1 MTLSNL
7 KTLVHELASLY
18 FSEATVIFAKQSFAV
33 KQKKPLVVLTF
44 LSAERPQNPSMK
56 MVDGRPVAFYSVSI
70 PVQIDLFT
78 RGKEKEIG
86 SGMTVATEDTAEDDL
101 LSFCDFLNSQFAIQW
116 CHRHDIA
123 LLVPSAVQNM
133 TDLINDTNYE
143 FRAMVEVT
151 AKFTMEAIGY
161 TGILAPESV
170 KDSEGNPEKD
180 VQAPDAHIDPSISI
194 SPSGGGNKAL
204 LEEEYDYFENI
215 RLNDKL
221 VKEDKEE

>member
-7 KTLVHELASLY
+7 KSLVHELVSLY

-44 LSAERPQNPSMK
+44 LSAERPQNPSTK
-56 MVDGRPVAFYSVSI
+56 TVDGRPVSFYSVSI
-70 PVQIDLFT
+70 PLQIDLFT
-78 RGKEKEIG
+78 SGKSKEVDG
-86 SGMTVATEDTAEDDL
+86 AKTLAVEDTAEDDL
-101 LSFCDFLNSQFAIQW
+101 LSFCDFLNSPFVIQW
-116 CHRHDIA
+116 CHAHDIA
-123 LLVPSAVQNM
+123 LLVPNVVQNM

-143 FRAMVEVT
+143 FRAMVEIT

-170 KDSEGNPEKD
+170 KDSEGNVQKD
-180 VQAPDAHIDPSISI
+180 VQDPDAHIDPSITI
-194 SPSGGGNKAL
+194 SSSGGGNKDL
-204 LEEEYDYFENI
+204 LKEEYDYFENI

-221 VKEDKEE
+221 VKEENKE